1 MKIEIVQFK
10 DGTFG
15 VRRHFNGR
23 FEFAD
28 FRSLGLWWAVDSK
41 FITDCHV
48 TLEQAKARFYEL
60 TDTGTPINEP
70 PGLES

>member
-1 MKIEIVQFK
+1 MNIVKFK

-15 VRRHFNGR
+15 VRRHFLGR

-28 FRSLGLWWAVDSK
+28 FRSLGLWWAADSN

-48 TLEQAKARFYEL
+48 TLEQAKARFDAL
-60 TDTGTPINEP
+60 TDIGTPINEP
-70 PGLES
+70 TGL

>member
-15 VRRHFNGR
+15 MRRHFNDR

-28 FRSLGLWWAVDSK
+28 FRSLGLWWAADSK

-48 TLEQAKARFYEL
+48 TLEQAKARFDAL
-60 TDTGTPINEP
+60 TDIGTPINEP
-70 PGLES
+70 TGLES